1 MTAAK
6 KGEIVTRPHKRLIV
20 TGQVYRSNDWRDGDR
35 YVQVL
40 AVTET
45 SAVVKRVRLEGTGS
59 QERWVDMPGFRHT
72 RINRKSFGLTGSRG
86 FTLVDEPNPPTEIHV
101 RVLNPHP
108 MVVEALMRA
117 TEEVSR
123 DMAAHHS
130 GVSVNTTGGSVALSV
145 QGSRSG

>member
-1 MTAAK
+1 MATE
-6 KGEIVTRPHKRLIV
+6 KGGEVTRPHKRLIL
-20 TGQVYRSNDWRDGDR
+20 TGQVYRSNDWRDGER

-45 SAVVKRVRLEGTGS
+45 AAVVKRVRLEGTGS

-86 FTLVDEPNPPTEIHV
+86 FVLVDEPCPPTEIKV

-117 TEEVSR
+117 VEEVSH
-123 DMAAHHS
+123 DMAACHA
-130 GVSVNTTGGSVALSV
+130 GVSVNTTGGSVGLSV
-145 QGSRSG
+145 QGSRSD